1 MADVAVLG
9 VGRMGAAMTKRLA
22 AAGHNVVVWN
32 RTRAAAD
39 AVAESVEVGVASTP
53 GEAVKDADVVIAML
67 SSGDV
72 TESVLLAD
80 DVLAALRDGAIVCD
94 MGTSGVATA
103 HTLHDRLTATG
114 HAFVD
119 APVSGSVPTVEAG
132 QLLVMAGGGAE
143 SVAAVT
149 PVLAAFAKQVIH
161 LGGTGTGQAMKL
173 AVNLVVYDLNS
184 AISEALVLATR
195 SGIAADTAYDVF
207 QNSVVAAP
215 FVNYKRDAFLTEDAP
230 VAMSLELVSKDLRL
244 ITALADGLH
253 AAVPGTRA
261 VHAAVDAACRAGHN
275 GQDLAAL
282 FRYLAGERSAVG

>member
-1 MADVAVLG
+1 
-9 VGRMGAAMTKRLA
+9 MGAAMAKRLA
-22 AAGHNVVVWN
+22 AGGHNVVVWN

-39 AVAESVEVGVASTP
+39 AVGDAARVAGTP
-53 GEAVKDADVVIAML
+53 SDAVKGAEFVIAML
-67 SSGDV
+67 SSGEV
-72 TESVLLAD
+72 TESVLLAE
-80 DVLAALRDGAIVCD
+80 DVVAALRDEAIVCD

-103 HTLHDRLTATG
+103 HALHDALDAAG

-132 QLLVMAGGGAE
+132 QLLVMAGGSAE

-149 PVLAAFAKQVIH
+149 PVWTAFAKQVIH

-195 SGIAADTAYDVF
+195 AGIASGTAYDVF

-215 FVNYKRDAFLTEDAP
+215 FVNYKRDAFLTDDAP
-230 VAMSLELVSKDLRL
+230 VAMSLELVAKDLRL
-244 ITALADGLH
+244 ITALADSVQ

-261 VHAAVDAACRAGHN
+261 VHAAVDAACQAGHN
-275 GQDLAAL
+275 GEDLAAL
-282 FRYLAGERSAVG
+282 FRYLAGERSSAS